1 MLQVRAVHAK
11 AHAAAAADTS
21 KRAPADA
28 DAATWDQLPPDAIEQ
43 LSAPVA
49 LWHRGRSSRQNSSAS
64 GSNSPTA
71 ATGRSNSS
79 SGSGGAAA
87 LLLLTEA
94 AVLVLLLAEWAPLV
108 AKDCERVAAAGRMSS
123 GPGAEA
129 MAWIEPKELEQ
140 AYPALFELVT
150 ALHGLPFE
158 LNAKAPSL
166 QLSQPI
172 PGSTM
177 LSKLPA
183 GGEVHRRLDSVV
195 AGGQTTGYAVTA

>member
-1 MLQVRAVHAK
+1 MTLYASAYLE
-11 AHAAAAADTS
+11 
-21 KRAPADA
+21 
-28 DAATWDQLPPDAIEQ
+28 ATIPQLVVNHSSAIESMQ
-43 LSAPVA
+43 CNARVVLST
-49 LWHRGRSSRQNSSAS
+49 R
-64 GSNSPTA
+64 T
-71 ATGRSNSS
+71 
-79 SGSGGAAA
+79 
-87 LLLLTEA
+87 
-94 AVLVLLLAEWAPLV
+94 VLSV
-108 AKDCERVAAAGRMSS
+108 CS
-123 GPGAEA
+123 
-129 MAWIEPKELEQ
+129 Q

-195 AGGQTTGYAVTA
+195 GGGQTTGYAVTAGMHHCADHILQAL